1 MASDTENLSD
11 DTEDL
16 PAEEKFLAFSRNGQ
30 TSQIKDF
37 LVSRDD
43 TSLLVNCKGTSKANR
58 DWSPLHLSSYFGH
71 TSTADFL

>member
-43 TSLLVNCKGTSKANR
+43 TSLLVNCKGMIPDAYNLVNFCISV
-58 DWSPLHLSSYFGH
+58 
-71 TSTADFL
+71 